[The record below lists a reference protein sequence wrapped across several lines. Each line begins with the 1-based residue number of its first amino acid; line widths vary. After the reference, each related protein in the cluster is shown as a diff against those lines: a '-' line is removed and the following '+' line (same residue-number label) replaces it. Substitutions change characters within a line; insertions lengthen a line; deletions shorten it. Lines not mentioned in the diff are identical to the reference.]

1 MRKNIK
7 KLGISLLLV
16 ICSGVGL
23 YWYSSIEAHPKSV
36 VSSETDIKS
45 DKPIISEPEV
55 VNDDIK
61 VIDQTNDT
69 KDKEVQKPNESVEL
83 NNDNSNVIGAE
94 ENNLKENNKKELTI
108 EESNSLLKKYNS
120 NVDYIYQ
127 GDETM
132 FKDVLQDKGY
142 KGYLFLPNV
151 DGDIGFFVEKY
162 SGEIYKFHPS
172 GYMEKI

>member
-1 MRKNIK
+1 MGKNIK

-16 ICSGVGL
+16 ICSGMGL
-23 YWYSSIEAHPKSV
+23 HWYSNIEAHPKSV

-45 DKPIISEPEV
+45 DKPIGSETEV
-55 VNDDIK
+55 IND
-61 VIDQTNDT
+61 
-69 KDKEVQKPNESVEL
+69 EQKANESVKSNNENL
-83 NNDNSNVIGAE
+83 NISKTEDNT
-94 ENNLKENNKKELTI
+94 LKEDENLNNKKELTI
-108 EESNSLLKKYNS
+108 EESNSVLKKYNS

-162 SGEIYKFHPS
+162 SGDI
-172 GYMEKI
+172 

>member
-1 MRKNIK
+1 MGKNIK

-23 YWYSSIEAHPKSV
+23 YWYSSAEAHQESV
-36 VSSETDIKS
+36 VSAESDINNE
-45 DKPIISEPEV
+45 KPINDEKEV
-55 VNDDIK
+55 AKDEDKI
-61 VIDQTNDT
+61 IDKSSDREDKDVQNIDVST
-69 KDKEVQKPNESVEL
+69 KD
-83 NNDNSNVIGAE
+83 DNT
-94 ENNLKENNKKELTI
+94 LKEDENINIKKELTV
-108 EESNSLLKKYNS
+108 EDAKELLKQYNS

-132 FKDVLQDKGY
+132 FKEVLQDKGY

-151 DGDIGFFVEKY
+151 DGDIGFFVDK
-162 SGEIYKFHPS
+162 SNGDIYKFHPS